1 VIAWGV
7 RSHPRAERV
16 HHAIV
21 PQTATIGYIRN
32 SVILRQV
39 LDSYIP
45 MKHFLL
51 TFLIAL
57 TATVSSNAQTLQV
70 YPMYVGGT
78 ATFEIQNGS
87 PGAAAIICYS
97 MSGIGPYSLSNGITL
112 DPLGNGTLG

>member
-1 VIAWGV
+1 MHKTNI
-7 RSHPRAERV
+7 
-16 HHAIV
+16 
-21 PQTATIGYIRN
+21 
-32 SVILRQV
+32 
-39 LDSYIP
+39 
-45 MKHFLL
+45 MKHLLL